1 MILTGAE
8 DIRVKKTVSSIR
20 ESFMDLI
27 AEKAYEKI
35 TVKEV
40 CDKAMINKKTFYVYF
55 ASLEDL
61 LADVMDSF
69 SSPYSEQVKDFVYP
83 RDIAKGVRAF
93 FEFSAKQNKA
103 YERITCA
110 SSLAVVRERMI
121 SHVVKNSH
129 SNIDHM
135 GKTNFEN
142 AVLGNFIHD
151 TILAVYTQWIAE
163 KKKTPLEDVIR
174 LTTKLITKGMS
185 GV

>member
-1 MILTGAE
+1 MILTGTE

-27 AEKAYEKI
+27 AEQDYEKI
-35 TVKEV
+35 TVKAV

-55 ASLEDL
+55 TSLEDL

-69 SSPYSEQVKDFVYP
+69 SSPYSEQVKGLVYP

-121 SHVVKNSH
+121 SRVVKKSD
-129 SNIDHM
+129 SNIQRM
-135 GKTNFEN
+135 GKNNFEN
-142 AVLGNFIHD
+142 TVLGNFIHD
-151 TILAVYTQWIAE
+151 TILAVYAQWIAE
-163 KKKTPLEDVIR
+163 KKKTPLEDVIQ
-174 LTTKLITKGMS
+174 LTVKLITKGID